1 MERLTVDEMLEC
13 LGEYADHE
21 SAKQLIAMIEELM
34 TDIFRGEP
42 LIANDQ
48 QPSEVTA
55 RYKQLLDRI
64 DHEFYSITFCHFR
77 YCKPGCFLSDFQDN
91 AVC

>member
-1 MERLTVDEMLEC
+1 
-13 LGEYADHE
+13 
-21 SAKQLIAMIEELM
+21 MIEELM
-34 TDIFRGEP
+34 TDIFRSEP

-64 DHEFYSITFCHFR
+64 DHEFYSITFYDAALFMNVSESYFSR
-77 YCKPGCFLSDFQDN
+77 YFKRRR
-91 AVC
+91 A

>member
-1 MERLTVDEMLEC
+1 MFWKGSLPFGRNFRNSPVFFEVRT
-13 LGEYADHE
+13 
-21 SAKQLIAMIEELM
+21 IAMIEELM
-34 TDIFRGEP
+34 TDIFRSEP

-64 DHEFYSITFCHFR
+64 DHEFYSITF
-77 YCKPGCFLSDFQDN
+77 YDAAQCKQ
-91 AVC
+91 